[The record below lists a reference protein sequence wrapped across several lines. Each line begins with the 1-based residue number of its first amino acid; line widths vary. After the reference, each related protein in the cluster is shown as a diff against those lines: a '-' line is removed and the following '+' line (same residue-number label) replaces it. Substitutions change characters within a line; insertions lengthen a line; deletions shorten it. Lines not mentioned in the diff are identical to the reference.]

1 MGKLSLGASVL
12 LTLLPLFLA
21 DSAPDLT
28 HVVRVGRNG
37 RQVVHSKTE
46 NKDGQTGARLG
57 RKVRRRGRSHLTTPN
72 LIRTTAA
79 IPGGNNNIAPL
90 GAPVAQVFSTNPLH
104 QHLVHHTTPTFHQAP
119 VEFSHHV
126 VPHAPSN
133 LFHFAHHSPAIAP
146 GLVHFSQ
153 HEAIPAAVAPV
164 QQIAPAFQQIHQI
177 LPSVPAVA
185 EPAAPVAQAAPVAP
199 VASEQPEGV
208 VIAVG
213 RTEAVAP
220 QPKLEVSVQP
230 PPAPAPVAKNVFT
243 VFNHRT
249 QPLVAAQPALLAV
262 APQPQVVVAAP
273 TPAAVAPAVVSVE
286 RTVEA
291 PTPVAVKDSYIA
303 APAPVAVKDSYIS
316 APAPAPAPVAVKDSY
331 IAVPAPAPAPAPVS
345 AQNTYL
351 AAH

>member
-1 MGKLSLGASVL
+1 MGHRSGEPASKHHGSAMKLSLGASVL

-104 QHLVHHTTPTFHQAP
+104 QHLVHHPTPTFHQAP

-199 VASEQPEGV
+199 VASEQP
-208 VIAVG
+208 
-213 RTEAVAP
+213 
-220 QPKLEVSVQP
+220 
-230 PPAPAPVAKNVFT
+230 
-243 VFNHRT
+243 
-249 QPLVAAQPALLAV
+249 ALLAV

-291 PTPVAVKDSYIA
+291 PTHVAVKDSYIA

-316 APAPAPAPVAVKDSY
+316 APAPVAV
-331 IAVPAPAPAPAPVS
+331 
-345 AQNTYL
+345 
-351 AAH
+351 

>member
-1 MGKLSLGASVL
+1 MGTHRSGEPASKHHGSAMKLSLGASVL

-291 PTPVAVKDSYIA
+291 PAPVAVKDSYIA

-316 APAPAPAPVAVKDSY
+316 APAPAPAP
-331 IAVPAPAPAPAPVS
+331 
-345 AQNTYL
+345 
-351 AAH
+351 